1 MARFLQALGLIF
13 VLAAALPA
21 AAQTVDVEAALAD
34 RSLGSPDAKLTV
46 VEYAS
51 LTCLHCAE
59 FHANT
64 LTAFK
69 ERWIDTGL
77 VRLIFL
83 DFPLDGVALRG
94 SLLARCAPPDRYFG
108 MLNILFRS
116 QDTWARDPD
125 PMRGLGQVARLA
137 GLDEGAFEACMTSQP
152 LLDGLLAMRQSA
164 AAQGIKSTPSFVIG
178 GRIVSGALTID
189 EFAAIIEPML
199 AGAAAPAATPAGP
212 ASTAPATVPAAM
224 SDGGMPIWA
233 WAAAI
238 AVLVALSA
246 GVVFFVFRGRKAS

>member
-1 MARFLQALGLIF
+1 LARFLQALGLIF
-13 VLAAALPA
+13 ALATALPA
-21 AAQTVDVEAALAD
+21 AAQSVDVEAALAD

-51 LTCLHCAE
+51 LTCPHCAE

-64 LTAFK
+64 LPAFK
-69 ERWIDTGL
+69 ERWIDTGQ
-77 VRLIFL
+77 VRLIFR

-108 MLNILFRS
+108 VLDILFRS

-137 GLDEGAFEACMTSQP
+137 GLDEGAFEACLSNQP

-164 AAQGIKSTPSFVIG
+164 AAQGVKSTPSFVVG
-178 GRIVSGALTID
+178 GRIVSGALTIE

-199 AGAAAPAATPAGP
+199 AGAAAPPATATGP
-212 ASTAPATVPAAM
+212 ASPAPATVPGM
-224 SDGGMPIWA
+224 SDGGIPGWA

-238 AVLVALSA
+238 AVLVALAA
-246 GVVFFVFRGRKAS
+246 GVAFFVFRGRKAG